1 MQLYKHSTGKCEET
15 EEIRLPGEDEV
26 VWIHLRNAGANE
38 VERVL
43 SLFGCHPLLIEDCV
57 KLNQRP
63 KMDTYANNNLI
74 TFFASNKE
82 DLLTREFGIV
92 VGANY
97 VITICKQSPPFL
109 DELYGHTAQLGDR
122 MGQSGNIVYQ
132 IMDRCV
138 DEYADSIDHVES
150 ILDRMERGIYR
161 NPYIRIAQEVFRLK
175 RSFHRLRRIY
185 LDEKNV
191 IGAITH
197 HSFPYIGKEKDAY
210 FIDVYDHITRVIDT
224 LEMFRESANGIL
236 EMQMNMK
243 ADRMNEIM
251 KILTIVSSIFLPLT
265 FIVGLYGMNFK
276 DIPELNWKYG
286 YAYVWGLLIVI
297 SVVMWLYYRRK
308 KWL

>member
-1 MQLYKHSTGKCEET
+1 MLLYKLSTGECEEI

-26 VWIHLRNAGANE
+26 VWIHLRNAGAEE

-43 SLFGCHPLLIEDCV
+43 GLFACHPLLIEDCV

-63 KMDTYANNNLI
+63 KMDNYKNNSLI
-74 TFFASNKE
+74 TFFASNK
-82 DLLTREFGIV
+82 DLSVRQFGIV

-97 VITICKQSPPFL
+97 VITVCKQSPPFL
-109 DELYGHTAQLGDR
+109 DELYSKSLRLGER
-122 MGQSGNIVYQ
+122 MAQSGEIVYE

-138 DEYADSIDHVES
+138 DEYADNIDHVES

-161 NPYIRIAQEVFRLK
+161 NPNIRIAQEVFHLK

-185 LDEKNV
+185 FDEKNV

-197 HSFPYIGKEKDAY
+197 HNFPYIGKETDAY
-210 FIDVYDHITRVIDT
+210 FIDIYDHITRVIDT
-224 LEMFRESANGIL
+224 LEMFHESANGIL

-251 KILTIVSSIFLPLT
+251 KILTIISSIFLPLT

-276 DIPELNWKYG
+276 VIPELDWKYG
-286 YAYVWGLLIVI
+286 YAYVWGLLVVI
-297 SVVMWLYYRRK
+297 AVAMWLYYRRK